1 MQKQILV
8 AVDDSPPSH
17 QAVRYIADL
26 SQIIGRLHCHLV
38 HIQPSIP
45 PFLFSEARKDR
56 QSQQALEELRAAHA
70 EASWSILKRQR
81 QRLDDKGFPVTHIET
96 VSLPRQEGLAK
107 TLLDYAQKHNVAA
120 VVTGRRDLSILQKP
134 FMGRV
139 TADLVENSTL
149 LPIWIVDGEVRS
161 SRLMVAVDGS
171 ESSMRVID
179 HLGHIFQGNQDVR
192 FQLLHVIPRLVES
205 CGIDFGDGRN
215 RLEMV
220 GKRGAHHCIDH
231 FYDKALVKFKTAGI
245 QTHQIE
251 IQILENKLNPGKAI
265 IQTAAEGQFG
275 TLVIGRRGMNRSFF
289 TGSVS
294 RYAINRAENTALWL
308 VT

>member
-1 MQKQILV
+1 MPKQILV

-26 SQIIGRLHCHLV
+26 SQMIDRLHCILV

-45 PFLFSEARKDR
+45 QFLISEARKDH
-56 QSQQALEELRAAHA
+56 QSQQALEQLRAAHA
-70 EASWSILKRQR
+70 EASLSILKRQG
-81 QRLDDKGFPVTHIET
+81 QGLTDMGFPATGIET
-96 VSLPRQEGLAK
+96 ASFPRQEGLAK
-107 TLLDYAQKHNVAA
+107 TLLDYARKRDVAA

-139 TADLVENSTL
+139 TADLVENSTV
-149 LPIWIVDGEVRS
+149 LPIWIVDGKVRS

-171 ESSMRVID
+171 ESSMRVIE
-179 HLGHIFQGNQDVR
+179 HLSHIFEGNQDVT
-192 FQLLHVIPRLVES
+192 FHLLHVIPRLVES
-205 CGIDFGDGRN
+205 CGIDFGEGRN

-231 FYDKALVKFKTAGI
+231 FYDKALVKFKAAGI
-245 QTHQIE
+245 QAQQIE
-251 IQILENKLNPGKAI
+251 IRILENKLNPGRSI
-265 IQTAAEGQFG
+265 IQTADEGQFG
-275 TLVIGRRGMNRSFF
+275 TLVIGRRGINRSFF

-294 RYAINRAENTALWL
+294 RYAINRAENMALWL

>member
-26 SQIIGRLHCHLV
+26 SRIIGDLNCNLV
-38 HIQPSIP
+38 HVQPSIP
-45 PFLFSEARKDR
+45 SFLIREARKDH
-56 QSQQALEELRAAHA
+56 QSQEALEELRAAHA
-70 EASWSILKRQR
+70 EASLSILKRQR
-81 QRLDDKGFPVTHIET
+81 QALTGMGFSATRIET
-96 VSLPRQEGLAK
+96 TSLPRQEGLAK
-107 TLLDYAQKHNVAA
+107 TLLDYAQQRNVAA

-139 TADLVENSTL
+139 TADLVENSTF
-149 LPIWIVDGEVRS
+149 LPIWIVDGEVHS

-179 HLGHIFQGNQDVR
+179 HLSQIFQGNQDVK
-192 FQLLHVIPRLVES
+192 FHLLHVIPLMVES
-205 CGIDFGDGRN
+205 CGIDFGNGRN
-215 RLEMV
+215 RLEML

-231 FYDKALVKFKTAGI
+231 FYSKALIKLKKAGI
-245 QTHQIE
+245 QTQQIE
-251 IQILENKLNPGKAI
+251 IQILENKLNPGRTI

-275 TLVIGRRGMNRSFF
+275 TLVMGRRGINRSFF